1 MSCDGMQA
9 FNPACQAAAAAS
21 SMVNDAFTRTAAF
34 FADAAVTATNWLWQQ
49 INVATS
55 IDLNS
60 PALRREMAITG
71 AIAGVVCV
79 GLFVIQLITAALRR
93 EPGAISR
100 AVKGL
105 FISALGT
112 GFALASTRLLLGA
125 VDALSEGVVH
135 HAIGTNMQGIGAKLA
150 LANVTSMSNPAITL
164 ALSLAVLCSAVIVWF
179 AMMIRKMLLIISAVM
194 APIAF
199 AGATAE
205 LTRSWVRKWIE
216 FVCAMAVSKLVL
228 VLILSTGVAVIEGA
242 GLAGSQPTQVGTQLA
257 IGVLI
262 LLLGGLSPWLAM
274 RMCTFVGDA
283 MYAAHSTAG
292 HAATGAR
299 TAIAA
304 PQKAA
309 MLYSQGRALSAS
321 SAGSRP
327 RTVSARAPQGVSST
341 RPPDCPGFGSGT
353 ASGGGSE
360 PIGGSVAGALRSDAE
375 SPAAAAASPAALP
388 RPSTLPSDPGPG
400 AEPVGP
406 DAGAGGLSQ
415 TPRAGSRF
423 VSRDPVPGATPPK
436 VPQARAVAKSGPLNP
451 SR

>member
-1 MSCDGMQA
+1 MQA

-21 SMVNDAFTRTAAF
+21 SIVNDAFTRTASF
-34 FADAAVTATNWLWQQ
+34 FGDAAVTATNWLWQQ
-49 INVATS
+49 IDVATS

-60 PALRREMAITG
+60 SALRKEMAMTG
-71 AIAGVVCV
+71 AIAGVVCL

-93 EPGAISR
+93 EPGAFAR

-112 GFALASTRLLLGA
+112 GFALAATRMLLGA
-125 VDALSEGVVH
+125 IDALSEGVVQ
-135 HAIGTNMQGIGAKLA
+135 HAIGTNVQGIGSKLA
-150 LANVTSMSNPAITL
+150 LGSVTTMSNPAVTL

-205 LTRSWVRKWIE
+205 ITRSWVRKWIE
-216 FVCAMAVSKLVL
+216 FVCAMAVSKLILVL
-228 VLILSTGVAVIEGA
+228 VLSTGVAVIEGA
-242 GLAGSQPTQVGTQLA
+242 GLAGARTTQVGTQLA

-283 MYAAHSTAG
+283 MYAAHSSAG

-321 SAGSRP
+321 SAGSR
-327 RTVSARAPQGVSST
+327 SRAASGGTPQSVSST
-341 RPPDCPGFGSGT
+341 RPPDGPTTGSGT
-353 ASGGGSE
+353 GSGDGST
-360 PIGGSVAGALRSDAE
+360 PIGGSVAS
-375 SPAAAAASPAALP
+375 ALP
-388 RPSTLPSDPGPG
+388 SEAKSAAPSTAPPGPSAPARDPRSG
-400 AEPVGP
+400 AEPISHGGGP
-406 DAGAGGLSQ
+406 
-415 TPRAGSRF
+415 AGSSPASVTGPRQLAAGIPAL
-423 VSRDPVPGATPPK
+423 RATPAK
-436 VPQARAVAKSGPLNP
+436 VPQAPPSSASRPLDHNH
-451 SR
+451 